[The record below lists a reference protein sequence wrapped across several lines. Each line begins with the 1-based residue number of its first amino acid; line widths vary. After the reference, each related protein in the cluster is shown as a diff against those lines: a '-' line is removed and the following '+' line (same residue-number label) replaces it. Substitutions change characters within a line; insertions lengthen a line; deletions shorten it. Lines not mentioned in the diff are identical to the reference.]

1 MLKVVKVRL
10 YPNSQQEEALSQSF
24 GNCRW
29 LWNYCLN
36 LMNETYKETGKG
48 LSGYQIKKQMPQLKG
63 EYEWLKLTYSQCLQS
78 VCLNLGVAF
87 NNFFERRTG
96 YPSFKSK
103 HGKQSIQYPQNV
115 KRVNDCLRLPM
126 IGDVKAVFHREIE
139 GKFKTVTVSKNC
151 SNQYYAA
158 ILFDDGKVKPEINS
172 EGKAIGVDLGLTH
185 FAITS
190 DCSKFDNPRWFKKH
204 ERNLKLKQQQLSRK
218 QKGSN
223 NRSKARLKV
232 AKVHNK
238 ITKCREDF
246 HHKLSR
252 RIVNEN
258 QVIVV
263 ENLAVAN
270 MVKNRKLSKAISQVG
285 WGQFCTMLKYKA
297 EQEGKVY
304 QEVDRF
310 FASSKTCNNCLNRVD
325 SLDLSIRFWD
335 CESCKTHH
343 DRDINAARN
352 IRDEGLRILN
362 LTSELGEVSLSEGV
376 SFRTPKAYAQRYPLG
391 RASLTSGTG
400 GKAMKC
406 GLGGFPHEQL
416 HQEAYCQTVRRSNRG
431 RKKSTTVLVSG

>member
-1 MLKVVKVRL
+1 MLKVVKIRL
-10 YPNSQQEEALSQSF
+10 YPNSQQQEALSQSF

-48 LSGYQIKKQMPQLKG
+48 LSGYQVKKQIPQLKC

-115 KRVNDCLRLPM
+115 KRINDCLRLPM

-158 ILFDDGKVKPEINS
+158 ILFEDDQDKPVPSS
-172 EGKAIGVDLGLTH
+172 EGKALGIDLGLTH

-190 DCSKFDNPRWFKKH
+190 DGSKFDNPRWFKKH

-223 NRSKARLKV
+223 NRSKSRLKV
-232 AKVHNK
+232 AKVHHK
-238 ITKCREDF
+238 IAKCREDF

-252 RIVNEN
+252 RIVNDN
-258 QVIVV
+258 QVICV

-270 MVKNRKLSKAISQVG
+270 MVKNHNLAQAISQVG

-297 EQEGKVY
+297 DSEGKVY

-335 CESCKTHH
+335 CSSCETKHI
-343 DRDINAARN
+343 DRDVNAAKN

-362 LTSELGEVSLSEGV
+362 LTS
-376 SFRTPKAYAQRYPLG
+376 
-391 RASLTSGTG
+391 GTG
-400 GKAMKC
+400 DK
-406 GLGGFPHEQL
+406 
-416 HQEAYCQTVRRSNRG
+416 AYCQTVRRSNRG
-431 RKKSTTVLVSG
+431 RKKSTTMLVNG

>member
-10 YPNSQQEEALSQSF
+10 YPNSQQQEALSQSF

-36 LMNETYKETGKG
+36 LMNKTYKETGKG
-48 LSGYQIKKQMPQLKG
+48 LSGYQVKKQIPQLKC

-115 KRVNDCLRLPM
+115 KRAGDCLRLPM

-151 SNQYYAA
+151 SGQYYAA
-158 ILFDDGKVKPEINS
+158 ILFEDGVDKPAFS
-172 EGKAIGVDLGLTH
+172 TEGKAIGIDLGLTH
-185 FAITS
+185 FVITS
-190 DCSKFDNPRWFKKH
+190 DGSKFDNPKWFKKH
-204 ERNLKLKQQQLSRK
+204 EQNLKLKQQQLSRK

-223 NRSKARLKV
+223 NRSRARLKV
-232 AKVHNK
+232 AKVYNK
-238 ITKCREDF
+238 IVKCREDF

-258 QVIVV
+258 QVICV

-270 MVKNRKLSKAISQVG
+270 MVKNHKLAKGISQVG

-325 SLDLSIRFWD
+325 GLDLSIRFWD
-335 CESCKTHH
+335 CKSCKTKHI
-343 DRDINAARN
+343 DRDVNAAKN

-362 LTSELGEVSLSEGV
+362 LTVKTTV
-376 SFRTPKAYAQRYPLG
+376 
-391 RASLTSGTG
+391 ASSGTG
-400 GKAMKC
+400 DR
-406 GLGGFPHEQL
+406 
-416 HQEAYCQTVRRSNRG
+416 AYCQTVRRSNRG
-431 RKKSTTVLVSG
+431 RKKSTTPLVSG

>member
-10 YPNSQQEEALSQSF
+10 YPNSQQQEALSQSF

-48 LSGYQIKKQMPQLKG
+48 LSGYAVKKQIPQLKR
-63 EYEWLKLTYSQCLQS
+63 EYEWLKSTYSQCLQQ

-87 NNFFERRTG
+87 NNFFERRAG

-115 KRVNDCLRLPM
+115 KKIEDCLRLPM
-126 IGDVKAVFHREIE
+126 IGDVKSVFHREIE
-139 GKFKTVTVSKNC
+139 GKIKTVSVSKNKL
-151 SNQYYAA
+151 NQYYAA
-158 ILFDDGKVKPEINS
+158 ILFDDGVEKPTTS
-172 EGKAIGVDLGLTH
+172 TEGNVVGIDLGLTH
-185 FAITS
+185 FCITS
-190 DCSKFDNPRWFKKH
+190 DGSKFDNPKWLSKH

-223 NRSKARLKV
+223 NRNKARIKV
-232 AKVHNK
+232 ARVHNK
-238 ITKCREDF
+238 IANCRTDYQ
-246 HHKLSR
+246 HKLSR

-270 MVKNRKLSKAISQVG
+270 MVKNHKLAKAIQQVG

-297 EQEGKVY
+297 EQDGKVY

-310 FASSKTCNNCLNRVD
+310 FPSSKTCHVCLNQIG
-325 SLDLSIRFWD
+325 SLPLNIRFWD

-343 DRDINAARN
+343 DRDINAAIN

-362 LTSELGEVSLSEGV
+362 LTS
-376 SFRTPKAYAQRYPLG
+376 
-391 RASLTSGTG
+391 GTG
-400 GKAMKC
+400 DKAMKC

-416 HQEAYCQTVRRSNRG
+416 HQEAYRQTVRRSNRG
-431 RKKSTTVLVSG
+431 RKKSTTMLVNG